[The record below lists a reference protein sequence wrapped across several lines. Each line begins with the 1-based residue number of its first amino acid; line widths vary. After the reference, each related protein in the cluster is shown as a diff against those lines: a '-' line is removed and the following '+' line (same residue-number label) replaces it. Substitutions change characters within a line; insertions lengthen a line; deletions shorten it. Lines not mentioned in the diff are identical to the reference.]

1 MGCDVMSSMDD
12 ENIPIFGSHL
22 KRMIWFKRIHEERD
36 EIPCLGNMCKMI
48 VG

>member
-1 MGCDVMSSMDD
+1 MSSMDD
-12 ENIPIFGSHL
+12 KIYPYIFGSQL

-36 EIPCLGNMCKMI
+36 EILSWEHVQND